1 MICYNYTEVKFMKRD
16 ETRAIKIGNLTIGG
30 NNEVIIQ
37 SMTNTKT
44 KDIKATVK
52 QINELADAGC
62 QLVRLAVLNMEDA
75 LAIKEIKSQV
85 NIPLVADIHF
95 DYRLALQAIES
106 GIDKIRINPGN
117 IGSIDKVKLVVEA
130 CKKRQ
135 IPIRIGVNGG
145 SLEKDIL
152 EKYGR
157 PTAKGMI
164 ESAKKHVEI
173 LESLDF
179 YDICISLKSSNTLL
193 TIEAYQLASETFPY
207 PLHIGVTEAGTKLGG
222 TIKSSL
228 GIGTILYQGIG
239 NTIRVS
245 LSDNPIEEIKV
256 GKILLKELELID
268 NVPTLVSCP
277 TCGRIQYDLIPIAKE
292 IEDFL
297 NTIKANIT
305 VAIMGCAVNGPGEAK
320 HADIGIAGGVN
331 EGLLIKKGEIIR
343 KVKQENIFD
352 ELKKEILKMIK

>member
-1 MICYNYTEVKFMKRD
+1 MKRN
-16 ETRAIKIGNLTIGG
+16 ETRAIKVGNLVIGG
-30 NNEVIIQ
+30 NDQVIIQ

-44 KDIKATVK
+44 KNIEATVK
-52 QINELADAGC
+52 QIDDLANSGC
-62 QLVRLAVLNMEDA
+62 QLVRLAVLNMDDA
-75 LAIKEIKSQV
+75 LAIKEIKSRV

-95 DYRLALQAIES
+95 DYRLALQAIKS

-130 CKKRQ
+130 CKKKH

-152 EKYGR
+152 EKYGK
-157 PTAKGMI
+157 PTAKAMI

-245 LSDNPIEEIKV
+245 LSDSPLEEIKV
-256 GKILLKELELID
+256 AKTLLKELELID
-268 NVPTLVSCP
+268 NVPTLISCP

-297 NTIKANIT
+297 NTINSNIT

-343 KVKQENIFD
+343 KVKQDDIIE
-352 ELKKEILKMIK
+352 ELKKEIIKMTK